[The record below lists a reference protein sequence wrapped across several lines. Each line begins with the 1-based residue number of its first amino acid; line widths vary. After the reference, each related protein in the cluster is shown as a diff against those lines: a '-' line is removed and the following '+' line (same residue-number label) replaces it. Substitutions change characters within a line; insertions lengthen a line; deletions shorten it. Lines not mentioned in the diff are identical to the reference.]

1 MPPRLQLPF
10 EGRLRTAD
18 ADGVAVDAP
27 LDSRWRR
34 RDDSQRQ
41 GLEFRA
47 QGRVNPVSGAG
58 WRASEADLWRARRR
72 VDTVDGSLP
81 HLAGSRDRVR
91 RIDRGRTTARPL
103 AEFRRPERQEA

>member
-18 ADGVAVDAP
+18 ADGVAIDAP
-27 LDSRWRR
+27 LACRWRR

-47 QGRVNPVSGAG
+47 QGRVNQVSGAG
-58 WRASEADLWRARRR
+58 WRVSESEHWRDRRR

-103 AEFRRPERQEA
+103 AQLR